1 MTVDG
6 QPLDAGTIQLQPS
19 SPVAA
24 NVSTNSG
31 SSVQAGKFQIPASR
45 GLRLARYRVT
55 LVGFRRTGRMIHDH
69 QRGDIEERVPIA
81 FSDDPVEITISADN
95 ARALD
100 IAMKSAR

>member
-19 SPVAA
+19 SPIGA
-24 NVSTNSG
+24 NVCNEFG
-31 SSVQAGKFQIPASR
+31 FLCASR
-45 GLRLARYRVT
+45 KVSDSGQPWSSPCAYRVT

-81 FSDDPVEITISADN
+81 FSDDPVEITITADN